1 MLRFHK
7 VLLLAALF
15 CSFSSYGQ
23 FRPGEEQL
31 SGQPG
36 QGEQPAEKQIPSH
49 VVAWKTRSFGAFADS
64 VQIDTLWRNF
74 HNYHPAYKTGITH
87 TYTGNYGGAYL
98 SNDFNKRLYHTDFY
112 FLRGHDAY
120 LLTPSQIEYYNTT
133 TPYTLL
139 DYSQSENKNRSNET
153 RFNVLHSQNIS
164 PRLNVTLR
172 YDQAKSDGQYNFQQ
186 HKNHFITLYSS
197 YSSDKAD
204 LYGGVI
210 FNRIFNT
217 VNGGMANDE
226 DLLNTETKYVVM
238 RLTDAS
244 VAFRNTYVF
253 LNGEYRL
260 GIRDS
265 SDQKPAFRPVAGLL
279 YSFLYSGNLRLFRE
293 GEEQNNQLF
302 FPDSW
307 LGTNVTRDSTRLV
320 TVTNQVQLKFYE
332 SAQKKYSFGQRV
344 FAGVDVVKNSY
355 AAPGYRDAV
364 FPFHPGVYQ
373 GAVYQGPEG
382 RWYSPTWSNAYL
394 GGGIFREK
402 GKFWNWHFDGRQY
415 FTGYKAG
422 QTELNGVVT
431 KPVRMA
437 GDSLASIRIAG
448 NLWNRV
454 PDYFQ
459 KRYFSNRRKWDHDMV
474 NEQLMNASFTW
485 FSPVRNLEAGAS
497 YALINNYIYHDTTGI
512 PAQTKDEMLV
522 LAAWINKEFKVRN
535 FTLLT
540 HLLWQKA
547 SAPRYLHLPDLSA
560 RVSLSYELLLSKVLH
575 VQLGA
580 DVRYNTLY
588 YADAY
593 DPATG
598 FFYLQEEKKLGN
610 YPYIDG
616 FANLKLK
623 RTRVFAQYMNA
634 GSLFMN
640 KSYFTALHY
649 PMNQATF
656 RLGIAWSFYN

>member
-1 MLRFHK
+1 
-7 VLLLAALF
+7 
-15 CSFSSYGQ
+15 
-23 FRPGEEQL
+23 
-31 SGQPG
+31 
-36 QGEQPAEKQIPSH
+36 
-49 VVAWKTRSFGAFADS
+49 
-64 VQIDTLWRNF
+64 
-74 HNYHPAYKTGITH
+74 
-87 TYTGNYGGAYL
+87 
-98 SNDFNKRLYHTDFY
+98 
-112 FLRGHDAY
+112 
-120 LLTPSQIEYYNTT
+120 
-133 TPYTLL
+133 
-139 DYSQSENKNRSNET
+139 
-153 RFNVLHSQNIS
+153 
-164 PRLNVTLR
+164 
-172 YDQAKSDGQYNFQQ
+172 
-186 HKNHFITLYSS
+186 
-197 YSSDKAD
+197 
-204 LYGGVI
+204 
-210 FNRIFNT
+210 
-217 VNGGMANDE
+217 
-226 DLLNTETKYVVM
+226 
-238 RLTDAS
+238 
-244 VAFRNTYVF
+244 
-253 LNGEYRL
+253 
-260 GIRDS
+260 
-265 SDQKPAFRPVAGLL
+265 
-279 YSFLYSGNLRLFRE
+279 
-293 GEEQNNQLF
+293 
-302 FPDSW
+302 
-307 LGTNVTRDSTRLV
+307 
-320 TVTNQVQLKFYE
+320 
-332 SAQKKYSFGQRV
+332 
-344 FAGVDVVKNSY
+344 
-355 AAPGYRDAV
+355 
-364 FPFHPGVYQ
+364 
-373 GAVYQGPEG
+373 
-382 RWYSPTWSNAYL
+382 
-394 GGGIFREK
+394 
-402 GKFWNWHFDGRQY
+402 
-415 FTGYKAG
+415 
-422 QTELNGVVT
+422 
-431 KPVRMA
+431 
-437 GDSLASIRIAG
+437 
-448 NLWNRV
+448 
-454 PDYFQ
+454 
-459 KRYFSNRRKWDHDMV
+459 MV